1 MSKYRLHELDF
12 DYAYHENVLV
22 VDYGLD
28 ADYDPGAD
36 CDHGAGYFLD
46 RDFDCDL

>member
-12 DYAYHENVLV
+12 DCAYHENVLV

-28 ADYDPGAD
+28 VD
-36 CDHGAGYFLD
+36 CDHGVGYFPG
-46 RDFDCDL
+46 RGFDCDL